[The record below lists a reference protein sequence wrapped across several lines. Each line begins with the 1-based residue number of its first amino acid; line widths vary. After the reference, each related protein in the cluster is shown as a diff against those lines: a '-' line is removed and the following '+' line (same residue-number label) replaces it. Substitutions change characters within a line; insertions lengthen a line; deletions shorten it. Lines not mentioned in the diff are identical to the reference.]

1 MAVVLLCAGFGFSA
15 CTSDEGLNNPTEA
28 GHGQLTLNLLSGTSF
43 KEETRALDEASF
55 SNTDNYTVVVK
66 DKDGYVKMDCK
77 GSEIASKMPITLP
90 IGSCTVKAYY
100 GTEAPASRNS
110 FYVLGE
116 WNGSIKGD
124 QRESITLTCEPTCGR
139 IKVDFDADMTTYYSD
154 YNVTFSG
161 TKALGNGTFAWS
173 KNDNDP
179 WYVALDKGGED
190 ITISHDTRNSYV
202 KIGSYEL
209 TARLIEGKY
218 PNYNAVIP
226 VNYNDYVEFDRK
238 EMISVARRVGV
249 FTNTASQLLKVA
261 VSGMEMNVSGEDMD
275 FSTKAQATLMV
286 SKFGEDLTIGLKST
300 IMQTILNA
308 FSCERIS
315 LQYMDA
321 SRAVI
326 YRPAEPE
333 EGWSQLIL
341 QMPMMLN
348 N

>member
-1 MAVVLLCAGFGFSA
+1 MRTNKWMAVVLLCAGFGFSA

-190 ITISHDTRNSYV
+190 INFTINTTTKDEYVNSANQEQTYAYTGKFRLGRNKAYKMHVNVEYHPSQGGATSGEV
-202 KIGSYEL
+202 GL
-209 TARLIEGKY
+209 TITIDESTNDKNETIE
-218 PNYNAVIP
+218 IP
-226 VNYNDYVEFDRK
+226 VTW
-238 EMISVARRVGV
+238 I
-249 FTNTASQLLKVA
+249 
-261 VSGMEMNVSGEDMD
+261 
-275 FSTKAQATLMV
+275 
-286 SKFGEDLTIGLKST
+286 
-300 IMQTILNA
+300 
-308 FSCERIS
+308 
-315 LQYMDA
+315 
-321 SRAVI
+321 
-326 YRPAEPE
+326 
-333 EGWSQLIL
+333 
-341 QMPMMLN
+341 
-348 N
+348 

>member
-154 YNVTFSG
+154 YDVTFSG

-190 ITISHDTRNSYV
+190 INFTINTTTKDEYVNSANQEQTYAYTGKFRLERNKAFKMHVNVEYHPSQG
-202 KIGSYEL
+202 GS
-209 TARLIEGKY
+209 T
-218 PNYNAVIP
+218 
-226 VNYNDYVEFDRK
+226 
-238 EMISVARRVGV
+238 
-249 FTNTASQLLKVA
+249 
-261 VSGMEMNVSGEDMD
+261 SGE
-275 FSTKAQATLMV
+275 V
-286 SKFGEDLTIGLKST
+286 GLTITIDEST
-300 IMQTILNA
+300 NDKNETLEVPVTWI
-308 FSCERIS
+308 
-315 LQYMDA
+315 
-321 SRAVI
+321 
-326 YRPAEPE
+326 
-333 EGWSQLIL
+333 
-341 QMPMMLN
+341 
-348 N
+348 